1 LSESGFTGFQDLQD
15 LSVRAVSPSA
25 INHRLSIIGHLPQG
39 QLPTL
44 SVNSIPLNKKF
55 R

>member
-25 INHRLSIIGHLPQG
+25 IFLRSTANIVG
-39 QLPTL
+39 QLY
-44 SVNSIPLNKKF
+44 SAQQKIPVIF
-55 R
+55 FDM